1 MTAVHR
7 FVPTEDPKQVLQT
20 FIRLLFIYIYIR
32 LLKLNIDTD
41 GYMKIYILYYLL
53 YYLLYIYIRDWLY
66 A

>member
-20 FIRLLFIYIYIR
+20 FIRLLYIYNYIR

-41 GYMKIYILYYLL
+41 GYMKIYIILFII
-53 YYLLYIYIRDWLY
+53 YIYIRDWLY